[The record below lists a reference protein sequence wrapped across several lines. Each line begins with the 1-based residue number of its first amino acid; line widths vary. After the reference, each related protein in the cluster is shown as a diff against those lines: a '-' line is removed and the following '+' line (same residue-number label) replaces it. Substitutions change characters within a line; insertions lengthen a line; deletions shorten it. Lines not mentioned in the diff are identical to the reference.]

1 MVAMGGQLRSHSAL
15 AGRPARG
22 LRATVRS
29 GHPSAHPVVDAVPT
43 QPATS
48 PTTEE
53 EPQVAD
59 DILNTIIG
67 KPTGTTVVTVERGQ
81 LALFASAV
89 KDESPIYRDPRA
101 AAEAGLP
108 GIPAPPT
115 YPLVMG
121 NFGAY
126 PELQPGDAP
135 SGNPM
140 AADTAASPSDDV
152 LRRIEDGIAWITLNR
167 PAAGNALTTDM
178 REQLVAWLEES
189 SADLA
194 VRVVVLTGAG
204 RLPASG
210 GRRPC
215 RIPFPPPRP

>member
-1 MVAMGGQLRSHSAL
+1 MVAMGGQLRSHSTL

-101 AAEAGLP
+101 AAQAGLP

-115 YPLVMG
+115 YPFVMG

-140 AADTAASPSDDV
+140 AEVIGPLMAKGGLILHGEQEFTYHRPVFVGDV
-152 LRRIEDGIAWITLNR
+152 LVGEGKVVDAYRK
-167 PAAGNALTTDM
+167 
-178 REQLVAWLEES
+178 ES
-189 SADLA
+189 KG
-194 VRVVVLTGAG
+194 RTMTFVVVETAWSERSTGEPVCTS
-204 RLPASG
+204 RMNIIH
-210 GRRPC
+210 
-215 RIPFPPPRP
+215 RI